1 MACTDM
7 DEENI
12 ILSLYAKDK
21 VKCKVVTK
29 INHLDFNDVIH
40 ALELDSLVYPKH
52 ITAEIILQ
60 YVRAME
66 NSVGSNVET
75 LYKLVDDRVEALEFV
90 IRKES
95 PITGVKLQ
103 DLRLKKNIL
112 LACIN
117 HNGKILIPGGQ
128 DSIAVGD
135 SVIVVTTHSGLQ
147 DIHDILEK

>member
-1 MACTDM
+1 M
-7 DEENI
+7 
-12 ILSLYAKDK
+12 
-21 VKCKVVTK
+21 
-29 INHLDFNDVIH
+29 
-40 ALELDSLVYPKH
+40 
-52 ITAEIILQ
+52 
-60 YVRAME
+60 
-66 NSVGSNVET
+66 
-75 LYKLVDDRVEALEFV
+75 DDRVEALEFV